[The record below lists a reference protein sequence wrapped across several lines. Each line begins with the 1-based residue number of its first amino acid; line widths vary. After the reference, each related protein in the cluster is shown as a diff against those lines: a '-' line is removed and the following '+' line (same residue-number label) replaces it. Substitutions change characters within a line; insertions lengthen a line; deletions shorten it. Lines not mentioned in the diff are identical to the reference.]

1 MKQLFLILVCLI
13 LSGSAVAQD
22 NTKTQMMFDKIER
35 LEHDL
40 ILLQQRV
47 YRTPSSSGIPL
58 MGSTPAQPVST
69 GNPGVDEL
77 YSKLAAQ
84 EAVLAYL
91 TAQLEKINFE
101 MTLMNDRLNKINA
114 DVDMRSQTLNQKTEK
129 TTTTTPAS
137 ASKKQTAKEQYDA
150 AYDLLKRGKYEAAE
164 AQFQDFLK
172 KYPKDKLAGNAN
184 YWLGET
190 YYARGQMEQA
200 AGIFA
205 AGFTTYKDNSKA
217 PDNLFKLGLTMKQL
231 GKKEEA
237 CTAFANLAEAFPKAD
252 KTVKE
257 RAKEEVKKL
266 SCPN

>member
-1 MKQLFLILVCLI
+1 MKQILFIIMFLILN
-13 LSGSAVAQD
+13 GSAVAQD

-35 LEHDL
+35 LEKDL
-40 ILLQQRV
+40 VLLQQRV
-47 YRTPSSSGIPL
+47 YKTPSSSGIPL
-58 MGSTPAQPVST
+58 MGSTEAQPVST
-69 GNPGVDEL
+69 GNPGIDEL

-84 EAVLAYL
+84 ETVLADL
-91 TAQLEKINFE
+91 TAQLEKINFD

-114 DVDMRSQTLNQKTEK
+114 DVDMRFQTLKQEKENTKSKTAE
-129 TTTTTPAS
+129 PVA
-137 ASKKQTAKEQYDA
+137 KKQTPKEHYDT

-164 AQFQDFLK
+164 AQFQDFIK

-205 AGFTTYKDNSKA
+205 DGVSTYKDNSKA

-237 CTAFANLAEAFPKAD
+237 CTAFSNLAEAFPKAD
-252 KTVKE
+252 KTLKE
-257 RAKEEVKKL
+257 RAQEEVKKL

>member
-1 MKQLFLILVCLI
+1 MKQFIFLTLLI
-13 LSGSAVAQD
+13 GLSCPLMAQD
-22 NTKTQMMFDKIER
+22 ATKTQMMFDKIER

-58 MGSTPAQPVST
+58 MGSSPQEPVST
-69 GNPGVDEL
+69 GNPGIDEL
-77 YSKLAAQ
+77 YSKLSAQ
-84 EAVLAYL
+84 EAVLADL
-91 TAQLEKINFE
+91 TDQLEKIKFD

-114 DVDMRSQTLNQKTEK
+114 DVDMRFQELNKNKTDSKISSPEPK
-129 TTTTTPAS
+129 NLTP
-137 ASKKQTAKEQYDA
+137 KEQYEA

-184 YWLGET
+184 YWLRET
-190 YYARGQMEQA
+190 YYARGQLEQA

-205 AGFTTYKDNSKA
+205 NGFTIYKENSKA

-231 GKKEEA
+231 NKEKEA
-237 CTAFANLAEAFPKAD
+237 CTAFQNLAEAFPKAD
-252 KTVKE
+252 KTLKE

-266 SCPN
+266 SCQN